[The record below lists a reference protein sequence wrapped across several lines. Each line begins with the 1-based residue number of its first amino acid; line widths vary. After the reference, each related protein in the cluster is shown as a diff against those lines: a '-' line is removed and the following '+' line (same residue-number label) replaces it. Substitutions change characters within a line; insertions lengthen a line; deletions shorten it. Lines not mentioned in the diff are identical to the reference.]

1 MKKLFLILLTGFSF
15 AAADAQIQFGLK
27 AGANMATFS
36 GDNQDEAKWKIG
48 FNGGGL
54 VAIPL
59 FSDFT
64 LQPEV
69 VYSVQGFKFDEE
81 NQKATFNA
89 NYLNIPVLFKY
100 NNPTGFF
107 IETGPQLGFLMSA
120 KAKSGGVSVDEKS
133 GFKSTDFSWA
143 FGLGYLI
150 PGLNAGIDARYN
162 LGLSNIIKE
171 DSEGKLKNSVF
182 QLGVFYL
189 FGEKAGRK

>member
-1 MKKLFLILLTGFSF
+1 MKKLLLILLTGFSF

-27 AGANMATFS
+27 AGASMATFS
-36 GDNQDEAKWKIG
+36 GDNQNEAKWKIG
-48 FNGGGL
+48 FSGGGL

-69 VYSVQGFKFDEE
+69 VYSMQGFKFDEE

-189 FGEKAGRK
+189 FGEKADRK